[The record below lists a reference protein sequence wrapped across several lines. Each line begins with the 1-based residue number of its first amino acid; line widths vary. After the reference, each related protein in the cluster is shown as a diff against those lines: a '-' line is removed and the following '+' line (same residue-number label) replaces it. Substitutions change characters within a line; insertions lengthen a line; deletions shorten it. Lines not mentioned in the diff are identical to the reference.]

1 MAGDE
6 CKLSIFNYLECDSTN
21 PLAEQEIKG
30 LEALEYEMSRNV
42 QSMRRK
48 RQSAAFSE
56 TLQGRIYQLCG
67 KAFAVY
73 CYIRF
78 VGVKQGKL
86 LLAFLLADYLP
97 LQATI
102 SVFLPISSSSST
114 NYPDLL
120 SQLAVYVLTKLS
132 GNVDAERI
140 GSVARQISLLLVGVV
155 IVISIRLVLRNVTR
169 VSPCQSWIH
178 ILTYVLLCRHCESQ
192 AIISGRP

>member
-86 LLAFLLADYLP
+86 LLAFLLADLS
-97 LQATI
+97 TI
-102 SVFLPISSSSST
+102 AGHYQCISS
-114 NYPDLL
+114 YFFL
-120 SQLAVYVLTKLS
+120 VFHKLS
-132 GNVDAERI
+132 RFIVTTGSVRVDKAVRQCGCRKDRIRRSPDQSLISRSCHCHQHSTGIAERYP
-140 GSVARQISLLLVGVV
+140 SKSMSKLDSCLD
-155 IVISIRLVLRNVTR
+155 
-169 VSPCQSWIH
+169 
-178 ILTYVLLCRHCESQ
+178 LCP
-192 AIISGRP
+192 IM